1 MLKKKNNI
9 IFMILFA
16 LIIFSIPFTNVLA
29 ASKMSLYYY
38 GTKDNVSYTGQQVK
52 YSYNGLAINLRKTPG
67 IIIDGNAMASYKD
80 VFVYSAMKVN
90 YKYDKA
96 KGTVTLSKNGKTI
109 VFTIGSKKAYVNSKA
124 VTIPVAPLVVL
135 FKDQDVTKILVPTRF
150 VIETFGFKYL
160 WNSASSSAS
169 ITGPM
174 NLYYNNM
181 KVSYTG
187 SVGQISIN
195 GKKINL
201 GYMPTVVVNGTAMV
215 RAKTVFSSSSIG
227 ADYDYN
233 NSTKELTLTKGS
245 NVVVLTLDS
254 PIAIVNG
261 KSRVMHTSPIVV
273 KNLDS
278 GTSYIMVPGSYVTSY
293 LGYAYSWNSAIRTS
307 EITSKKVTNI
317 DTTVP
322 TVELEYS
329 VINQAATITSVAED
343 EGSGI
348 SSVKYLKGNLTDI
361 NSEKWDTTGKEI
373 MGSDNF
379 IVKSSGNYSV
389 LVEDLAGNRAI
400 DVIYVELE
408 FKAVWIS
415 YLEFLAAGKGGFTE
429 EGFATT
435 IDTMFDNIVD
445 MNMNAVV
452 VQIRPFGDAMYESSY
467 FPWSKYISG
476 TQGVDPGFDPLEYM
490 VAAAHERGLEFHAWL
505 NPYRVTLAS
514 TDYTKL
520 AVDNPARIWHDDTDK
535 TNDRNILSF
544 DGSLYYNPASKEV
557 QTLITN
563 GIKEIVDNYDV
574 DGIHFDDYFYPV
586 LGTKFETT
594 FDNIEYKKYVVEC
607 VTNAN
612 VPLTIPD
619 WRRNNVNTLL
629 KNVYKSIKKIDSSV
643 QFGISPAGFINS
655 LSSNMGYYVDVKTWL
670 SSDGYID
677 YVCPQIYWTFSNS
690 SYPFDDTVDKWL
702 SYRTSSTVKMYIGI
716 ATYKAGSSLEADW
729 KNDEDVL
736 KNQIEYG
743 RSTGLVDGFVFFRYN
758 YFYNKVT
765 KPGVDKLLEIM

>member
-9 IFMILFA
+9 IFMLLFA
-16 LIIFSIPFTNVLA
+16 FIIFCIPFTNVLA
-29 ASKMSLYYY
+29 ASKLNLYYY
-38 GTKDNVSYTGQQVK
+38 GARDHVSYTGQQVK
-52 YSYNGLAINLRKTPG
+52 YYYNGNAINMRNTPG
-67 IIIDGNAMASYKD
+67 IIIDGIALASYKD

-90 YKYDKA
+90 YKYDKP
-96 KGTVTLSKNGKTI
+96 KGTVTLAKNGKTI
-109 VFTIGSKKAYVNSKA
+109 VFKIGSKRAYVNGKA
-124 VTIPVAPLVVL
+124 VTIPVAPIKVM
-135 FKDQDVTKILVPTRF
+135 FKDEDVTKILVPSRF
-150 VIETFGFKYL
+150 VIETFGSKYV
-160 WNSASSSAS
+160 WNSASSSVS

-174 NLYYNNM
+174 NLYYNKM
-181 KVSYTG
+181 KVAYTG
-187 SVGQISIN
+187 SIGQVSIN

-201 GYMPTVVVNGTAMV
+201 GYMPTIVVNGTAMV
-215 RAKTVFSSSSIG
+215 RAKAVFSSSSIG

-233 NSTKELTLTKGS
+233 NSNRELTLTKGS

-293 LGYAYSWNSAIRTS
+293 LGYDYNWNSALRTS
-307 EITSKKVTNI
+307 EITTKKVTNV

-329 VINQAATITSVAED
+329 VMNQAATITSVTED

-348 SSVKYLKGNLTDI
+348 SSVKYLKGKLTDI
-361 NSEKWDTTGKEI
+361 DSSKWDTTGIEI
-373 MGSDNF
+373 TETDKFS
-379 IVKSSGNYSV
+379 VRSSGNYSV
-389 LVEDLAGNRAI
+389 LVEDSAGNRAI
-400 DVIYVELE
+400 EVIYVELE

-415 YLEFLAAGKGGFTE
+415 YLEFLAKLNGGFTE
-429 EGFATT
+429 EGFTALV
-435 IDTMFDNIVD
+435 DTMFDNVVD

-505 NPYRVTLAS
+505 NPYRVTLGS

-520 AVDNPARIWHDDTDK
+520 ALDNPARIWHDDTD
-535 TNDRNILSF
+535 TSNNRNILSF
-544 DGSLYYNPASKEV
+544 NGNLYYNPASKEV
-557 QTLITN
+557 QTLIAN
-563 GIKEIVDNYDV
+563 GIKEIVNNYDV
-574 DGIHFDDYFYPV
+574 DGVHFDDYFYPS
-586 LGTKFETT
+586 LGTKYATT

-607 VTNAN
+607 STSAK
-612 VPLTIPD
+612 VPLAIAD
-619 WRRNNVNTLL
+619 WRRNNVNTLV
-629 KNVYKSIKKIDSSV
+629 KNIYKSIKKIDSSV
-643 QFGISPAGFINS
+643 QFGISPGGFINS
-655 LSSNMGYYVDVKTWL
+655 LFSNTGYYVDIKTWL

-677 YVCPQIYWTFSNS
+677 YICPQIYWTFSNS
-690 SYPFDDTVDKWL
+690 TYPFDDTVDKWL

-729 KNDEDVL
+729 KNDDDVL
-736 KNQIEYG
+736 MDQVEYG
-743 RSTGLVDGFVFFRYN
+743 RNTGLVDGFVFFRYN
-758 YFYNKVT
+758 FFYNKVT